1 MKYIFLLLLTSIHA
15 FIPNFNTKIIPT
27 HKYNSFMEEEEPK
40 IVYRY
45 RGIPPKLC
53 ASEAQEEML
62 NKMLKNYS
70 EHSTTTSGNS
80 SIYM

>member
-1 MKYIFLLLLTSIHA
+1 
-15 FIPNFNTKIIPT
+15 
-27 HKYNSFMEEEEPK
+27 MEEEEPK

-80 SIYM
+80 STYM